1 MRLPGHVRAQVGPL
15 GIVPGRFP
23 WVPCAHEL
31 SVVPAPGAPVMT
43 MASIV
48 VGIVVFGNVVAAFPA
63 RTAART
69 QTALLQ
75 RAE

>member
-1 MRLPGHVRAQVGPL
+1 
-15 GIVPGRFP
+15 
-23 WVPCAHEL
+23 
-31 SVVPAPGAPVMT
+31 MT